1 MKIAGK
7 IISWLGKIFL
17 YFWCVF
23 SLFCLVWVG
32 ISALKTNRELFGNPW
47 GIPEKLQFSNFAKVW
62 SNYSLSQNFYNSLIV
77 VLFSV
82 MLVTVICTPASY
94 VLARIPFRGRGA
106 LSFLFTAGMGIPYQL
121 LLIPLYFI
129 LFRVSLTNT
138 LSGLIVVYVAL
149 SIPFTIFLMM
159 GFFRTLPSVLE
170 EAALIDGCSPIQT
183 FFRIMLPLGRP
194 GIITALIFNF
204 LSLWNEF
211 LLALVFTN
219 DDWKFTLSVG
229 LNSLQTSMQYT
240 GDWVALF
247 AGIVVVII
255 PTLIVYLLLSR
266 RIIEGLT
273 LGAVKE

>member
-1 MKIAGK
+1 MKIVGK
-7 IISWLGKIFL
+7 ITSWLGKIFL
-17 YFWCVF
+17 YFWCIF
-23 SLFCLVWVG
+23 SLFSLIWVA

-47 GIPEKLQFSNFAKVW
+47 GMAEKLQFSNFAKVW
-62 SNYSLSQNFYNSLIV
+62 SSYNLSQNFYNSV
-77 VLFSV
+77 VVVAFSV
-82 MLVTVICTPASY
+82 IFILIICTPASY
-94 VLARIPFRGRGA
+94 VLSRVNFRGRGF

-129 LFRVSLTNT
+129 MFRVGLTNT
-138 LSGLIVVYVAL
+138 LGGLVIVYVAL
-149 SIPFTIFLMM
+149 SIPFTIFLML

-170 EAALIDGCSPIQT
+170 EAALIDGCTPIQT

-194 GIITALIFNF
+194 AVITASIFNF

-229 LNSLQTSMQYT
+229 LNALQTSMQYT